1 MKFLKILSINL
12 LAVITILSC
21 SEKIE
26 PIATADILDTTL
38 EYEELDIVYGD
49 DENQT
54 FDLYLPADRTADTKI
69 IILIHGGGWSAGD
82 KAEMDPLKTL
92 LIQDFPDVAIVNM
105 NYRLADSNNTPYPMQ
120 TNDISTVIRYL
131 KTNQIKLSIS
141 DQLGFIGAS
150 AGGHLALLWAYSFD
164 TLQKTNM
171 VCSIVG
177 PTNLTDPNFAL
188 AAEESS
194 ELDAFL
200 TLFGEDPTVEYLE
213 EASPLHQVTANAPA
227 TILFYG
233 GQDPLIP
240 ISQGAD
246 LNEKLSKLNVT
257 HEYTLYPEA
266 GHGWTG
272 IEFIDTWT
280 KIKAFTIDNL

>member
-1 MKFLKILSINL
+1 MKFFKFFSLNL
-12 LAVITILSC
+12 LVLLTALSC

-26 PIATADILDTTL
+26 PIATTDILDTTL
-38 EYEELDIVYGD
+38 AYEEQDIVYGD

-54 FDLYLPADRTADTKI
+54 FDLYLPADRTLDTKV
-69 IILIHGGGWSAGD
+69 IILIHGGGWSDGD
-82 KAEMDPLKTL
+82 KAEMDAIKDL
-92 LIQDFPDVAIVNM
+92 LIQDFPDVAIANM
-105 NYRLADSNNTPYPMQ
+105 NYRLADSNNKPYPMQ

-131 KTNQIKLSIS
+131 KTNETKLSIS

-177 PTNLTDPNFAL
+177 PTNLTDPNFIT
-188 AAEESS
+188 AAEENS
-194 ELDAFL
+194 ELDVFL
-200 TLFGEDPTVEYLE
+200 TLFGEDPTDEYLE

-246 LNEKLSKLNVT
+246 LNEKLSKLSVT

-272 IEFIDTWT
+272 LEFVDTWI
-280 KIKAFTIDNL
+280 KLKAFTIENL